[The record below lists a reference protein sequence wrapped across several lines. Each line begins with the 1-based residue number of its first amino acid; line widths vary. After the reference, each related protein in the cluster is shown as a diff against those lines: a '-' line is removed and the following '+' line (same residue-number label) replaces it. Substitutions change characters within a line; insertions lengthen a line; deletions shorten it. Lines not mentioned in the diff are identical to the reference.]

1 MSRMPAAVA
10 AATSSATA
18 SGARAPSAIRPTA
31 SPAKRAST
39 PRYWPW
45 VRGGSR
51 HHEGC
56 DQRGGEQSDDTPECC
71 WWSAP
76 TGEQRAEGL
85 EGEAAQTEHGD
96 EGPDHRRAPIRAAA
110 AARTIGT
117 PA

>member
-1 MSRMPAAVA
+1 MNV
-10 AATSSATA
+10 
-18 SGARAPSAIRPTA
+18 APSARFSCA
-31 SPAKRAST
+31 FGSA
-39 PRYWPW
+39 
-45 VRGGSR
+45 GSR

-96 EGPDHRRAPIRAAA
+96 EDPDHRRAPIRAAA

-117 PA
+117 PAGRTGVVARVMAAANAATTQLGGFRRARAATC